1 MSVTT
6 ATGLQELVDRHGD
19 RLAQAR
25 EAAYERT
32 FFSAYDESP
41 SPRVYGEGSAE
52 AGQRAYEA
60 LLGARFELPGHPDDG
75 TTAGAE
81 VSPYGPRLGVT
92 YPHASVEALVAAAR
106 AALPAWQAASPRER
120 AAVAVEVL
128 DRVNARSFEI
138 AHAVM
143 HTSGQAFVMAFQAG
157 GPNAQDRGLEAV
169 AYALAEQE
177 RHRGSTL
184 WEKPQGKRPPL
195 RMVKE
200 FTPVGRGIGVVIGC
214 NTFPTWNSYPGMFAS
229 LVTGNAVIVKPH
241 PRAVLPLAIT
251 VQVTREVLAE
261 QGFDPDLVLLAAE
274 AEGELLAGD
283 LATHPAVGIV
293 DFTGG
298 PAFGDWL
305 ERNAVGTQVYTE
317 KAGVNSVL
325 FESTDAYRSALANLA
340 FTLSLYSGQM
350 CTTTQNIYLPAEGVR
365 TDEGVK
371 TPQELAADLAGALD
385 RLLGDD
391 ARAAGILGALVNDD
405 VADRLAGQPKETVA
419 IESRAVDVP
428 EWPQARVRTP
438 LVHLAGPA
446 ERARWTAEC
455 FGPVSFLVPMPR
467 AEIVPTF
474 EQVTREKGALTAGV
488 YSTDEA
494 FLDDVRAAALRA
506 CVALSENLTGGVFVN
521 QTTAFSDFHA
531 TGGNPAANASYADGH
546 FVAGRFRWVEIRRH
560 AADPAEDQ
568 AGDSAGAGAA
578 SG

>member
-1 MSVTT
+1 MPHATT
-6 ATGLQELVDRHGD
+6 PLDDLVARHTERLGRAMQATHDREFH
-19 RLAQAR
+19 
-25 EAAYERT
+25 
-32 FFSAYDESP
+32 SAYDESP
-41 SPRVYGEGSAE
+41 SPRVYGDGAAE
-52 AGQRAYEA
+52 AGQRAYDA
-60 LLGARFELPGHPDDG
+60 LLGTPFDLPGHPDDG
-75 TTAGAE
+75 TPAGRE

-92 YPHASVEALVAAAR
+92 YPHASVADLVAAAQR
-106 AALPAWQAASPRER
+106 ALPAWRSATAHVR
-120 AAVAVEVL
+120 AALAVEVL
-128 DRVNARSFEI
+128 DRINARSFEM

-169 AYALAEQE
+169 AYALAEQC
-177 RHRGSTL
+177 RHADSAL

-214 NTFPTWNSYPGMFAS
+214 NTFPTWNSYPGLFAS

-241 PRAVLPLAIT
+241 PGAVLPLAIT
-251 VQVTREVLAE
+251 VQVAREVLTE
-261 QGFDPDLVLLAAE
+261 HGFDPNLVLLAAE
-274 AEGELLAGD
+274 ADGELLAGD
-283 LATHPAVGIV
+283 LATDPAVGIV

-298 PAFGDWL
+298 PTFGGWL
-305 ERNAVGTQVYTE
+305 EQHAWDKQVYTE

-325 FESTDAYRSALANLA
+325 LESTDAYRAALANLA

-350 CTTTQNIYLPAEGVR
+350 CTTTQNVYLPADGVR

-371 TPQELAADLAGALD
+371 SPADVVADLGAALD
-385 RLLGDD
+385 QLLGDD

-419 IESRAVDVP
+419 VESRGIDVS
-428 EWPQARVRTP
+428 EWPEARVRTP
-438 LVHLAGPA
+438 LVHLA
-446 ERARWTAEC
+446 RAGDRERWTSEC

-467 AEIVPTF
+467 AQLVSTF
-474 EQVTREKGALTAGV
+474 EEVTNEKGALTAGV

-494 FLDDVRAAALRA
+494 FLADVRAAALRA

-521 QTTAFSDFHA
+521 QTSAFSDFHA
-531 TGGNPAANASYADGH
+531 TGGNPAANATYADGH

-560 AADPAEDQ
+560 AADTLAP
-568 AGDSAGAGAA
+568 
-578 SG
+578 